1 MTRVALVALILGFSV
16 GCSSSDNVAPA
27 GATPTVKLGP
37 ADDRVHGGVKVFGPY
52 LDGDCDPL
60 VPTHCGYP
68 FPSDVYLVE
77 DSAMKTGRH
86 VEFGPATLPANVNSV
101 QAAPD
106 EFRKNDGFSPGAGLM
121 THMPGATVTGLP
133 TPLTIAA
140 SLEDDSPTVLIDAE
154 TGKRVPH
161 FSELDMTEGISDDE
175 RAFIIRPVVRL
186 ENSTRYIVAIRNV
199 VDAIG
204 EKLAPSDAFKALRDG
219 TSHSDP
225 SIENRRALYDDIFAR
240 LDEAGVKKD
249 DLQIA
254 WDVTIAS
261 RENITGW
268 MLHIRDEALKTLGPE
283 GPSFSIER
291 TCDGADDCTKATRN
305 PGTSIKLR
313 IEGKVTVPLFLDK
326 PDAGGKFVL
335 GSDGMPKQNGTAEFP
350 YVVLIPVSATTG
362 TPGVPVQNGH
372 GLFGTRNQVTGFA
385 DAANEANWVLAAT
398 DFIGM
403 ASDDVP
409 VIISVIQGGDIGAF
423 RTVPDRM
430 CQGFLNMIFVTR
442 MLRGAF
448 AKDTAVQFNG
458 KSAIDTSTSYYFGGS
473 EGGILGATFMAVTPD
488 ILRGGL
494 EVAGQ
499 PYNLLLNR
507 SVDYDVYGALIKAA
521 YPNAL
526 DDQLLLATTQMLWD
540 RGEPSGYS
548 KYIVDDPL
556 PNTPSHEVLLQL
568 SIGDHQVST
577 LGGHLMART
586 IGLSSL
592 KPAVR
597 PIFGIDE
604 IDAPHQGSAL
614 IEYDFGLP
622 PEPITN
628 VPMREGEDPHGK
640 MKGVPAAGQV
650 LKDFLETGVVNQ
662 YCTDT
667 CNPD

>member
-1 MTRVALVALILGFSV
+1 
-16 GCSSSDNVAPA
+16 
-27 GATPTVKLGP
+27 VKLAE
-37 ADDRVHGGVKVFGPY
+37 ADDRVQGGIKVVGPY

-60 VPTHCGYP
+60 VPTHCAFP

-77 DSAMKTGRH
+77 DAGMKTGRH
-86 VEFGPATLPANVNSV
+86 VEFGQKTLPANASGV

-106 EFRKNDGFSPGAGLM
+106 EFRNNDGFSPGAGLM

-133 TPLTIAA
+133 TPLTIPA
-140 SLEDDSPTVLIDAE
+140 SLEDDSPTVLIEAK
-154 TGKRVPH
+154 TGKRIPH
-161 FSELDMTEGISDDE
+161 FSELDMTDGISDDE
-175 RAFIIRPVVRL
+175 RAFIVRPVVRL

-199 VDAIG
+199 VDADG
-204 EKLAPSDAFKALRDG
+204 KKLPPSPAFKALRDG
-219 TSHSDP
+219 TPFDDP
-225 SIENRRALYDDIFAR
+225 SIEKRRDLYSDIFAR
-240 LDEAGVKKD
+240 LDKAGVSKD

-261 RENITGW
+261 RENITSW
-268 MLHIRDEALKTLGPE
+268 MLHIRDAALKNLGPD
-283 GPSFSIER
+283 GPAYTID
-291 TCDGADDCTKATRN
+291 TVTPDPT
-305 PGTSIKLR
+305 PSIKVR

-326 PDAGGKFVL
+326 PEAGGKFVF
-335 GSDGMPKQNGTAEFP
+335 GSDGMPTQNGTAEYPFL
-350 YVVLIPVSATTG
+350 VLVPVSATQG

-372 GLFGTRNQVTGFA
+372 GLFGTRSQIAGFA
-385 DAANEANWVLAAT
+385 DAANTANWVLAGT

-430 CQGFLNMIFVTR
+430 CQGFLNMIYVTR

-448 AKDTAVQFNG
+448 AKDPAVQFNG

-507 SVDYDVYGALIKAA
+507 SVDYDAYGALINAA
-521 YPNAL
+521 YTNAL
-526 DDQLLLATTQMLWD
+526 DAQLLLGTTQMLWD

-548 KYIVDDPL
+548 KYIVNDPL
-556 PNTPSHEVLLQL
+556 PGTPAHEVLLQL

-622 PEPITN
+622 PEPIPN
-628 VPMREGEDPHGK
+628 VPMREGDDPHGA
-640 MKGVPAAGQV
+640 MKGVPAAGKV
-650 LKDFLETGVVNQ
+650 LQHFLETGVVNQ

>member
-1 MTRVALVALILGFSV
+1 MTKVFFGAVVLGLCAA
-16 GCSSSDNVAPA
+16 CSSSDSSPPIT
-27 GATPTVKLGP
+27 GPTVKLAGP
-37 ADDRVHGGVKVFGPY
+37 DDRVHGGVKVFGPY

-60 VPTHCGYP
+60 VPTHCGFP

-86 VEFGPATLPANVNSV
+86 VEFGATTLPANAGGV

-106 EFRKNDGFSPGAGLM
+106 EFRNNDGFSPGAGLM

-133 TPLTIAA
+133 TPLTIPA
-140 SLEDDSPTVLIDAE
+140 SLEDDSPTVLIDAD
-154 TGKRVPH
+154 TGKRIPH
-161 FSELDMTEGISDDE
+161 FSELDMTAGISDDQ
-175 RAFIIRPVVRL
+175 RAFIVRPVVRL

-199 VDAIG
+199 LDAAG
-204 EKLAPSDAFKALRDG
+204 KKLPPSSAFKALRDG
-219 TSHSDP
+219 TPHDDP
-225 SIENRRALYDDIFAR
+225 SIEKRRALYGDIFAR
-240 LDEAGVKKD
+240 LQKAGVRID

-261 RENITGW
+261 RENITDW
-268 MLHIRDEALKTLGPE
+268 MLHIRDEALKSLGPD
-283 GPSFSIER
+283 GPSFAIDKL
-291 TCDGADDCTKATRN
+291 TPDPT
-305 PGTSIKLR
+305 PSIKLR
-313 IEGKVTVPLFLDK
+313 IEGRVEVPLYLDK
-326 PDAGGKFVL
+326 PEAGGKFVL
-335 GSDGMPKQNGTAEFP
+335 GSDGMPKQNGTAEYPFL
-350 YVVLIPVSATTG
+350 VLVPVSATQG

-372 GLFGTRNQVTGFA
+372 GLFGTRDQIEGFA
-385 DAANEANWVLAAT
+385 DAANTANWVLAGT

-403 ASDDVP
+403 AKDDVP
-409 VIISVIQGGDIGAF
+409 VIVSVIQGGDIGAF

-448 AKDTAVQFNG
+448 ANDSALQFNG
-458 KSAIDTSTSYYFGGS
+458 TSAIDTSKSYYFGGS
-473 EGGILGATFMAVTPD
+473 EGGILGATFMALTPD

-499 PYNLLLNR
+499 PYDLLLNR
-507 SVDYDVYGALIKAA
+507 SVDYDIYGALIQGA

-526 DDQLLLATTQMLWD
+526 DDQLLLGAVQMLWD

-548 KYIVDDPL
+548 KYIVNDPL
-556 PNTPSHEVLLQL
+556 PGTPSHEVLLQL

-586 IGLSSL
+586 IGLSNL

-604 IDAPHQGSAL
+604 IAAPHEGSAL

-628 VPMREGEDPHGK
+628 VPMREGDDPHGA

-650 LKDFLETGVVNQ
+650 LQHFLETGVVNQ

-667 CNPD
+667 CNPG

>member
-1 MTRVALVALILGFSV
+1 MLKVFSCALVLTCAA
-16 GCSSSDNVAPA
+16 CSSSQDSPA
-27 GATPTVKLGP
+27 TAGPTIKLADP
-37 ADDRVHGGVKVFGPY
+37 DDRVHGGVDVFGPY

-77 DSAMKTGRH
+77 DNTRETGRH
-86 VEFGPATLPANVNSV
+86 VEFGAKTLPANASGV

-106 EFRKNDGFSPGAGLM
+106 EFRNNDGFSPGAGFM
-121 THMPGATVTGLP
+121 THMPGATVKGLP
-133 TPLTIAA
+133 TPLTIPA
-140 SLEDDSPTVLIDAE
+140 SLADDSPTVLIEAN

-186 ENSTRYIVAIRNV
+186 ESSTRYIVAIRHV
-199 VDAIG
+199 VDASDN
-204 EKLAPSDAFKALRDG
+204 ELPPSKAFKALRDG
-219 TSHSDP
+219 TAHDDP
-225 SIENRRALYDDIFAR
+225 SIENRRELYGDIFAR
-240 LDEAGVKKD
+240 LDEAGVKIS
-249 DLQIA
+249 DLQMA

-261 RENITGW
+261 RENITAW
-268 MLHIRDEALKTLGPE
+268 MLHIRDKALENLGPD
-283 GPSFSIER
+283 GPSYTIDQ
-291 TCDGADDCTKATRN
+291 TCDGSDDCSKADRKPSTSTR
-305 PGTSIKLR
+305 LR

-326 PDAGGKFVL
+326 PDAGGKFVF
-335 GSDGMPKQNGTAEFP
+335 GSDGMPTQNGTAEFP
-350 YVVLIPVSATTG
+350 FVVLIPFSAAQG
-362 TPGVPVQNGH
+362 TPGIPVQNGH
-372 GLFGTRNQVTGFA
+372 GLFGSRNQVTGFA
-385 DAANEANWVLAAT
+385 DAGNEANWVLAAT

-403 ASDDVP
+403 ASDDP
-409 VIISVIQGGDIGAF
+409 TFIISVIQGGDIGAF
-423 RTVPDRM
+423 RAVPDRM
-430 CQGFLNMIFVTR
+430 CQGFLNMMYVTR

-448 AKDTAVQFNG
+448 AKDPAVQFNG
-458 KSAIDTSTSYYFGGS
+458 QSAIDTSTSYYFGGS

-507 SVDYDVYGALIKAA
+507 SIDYDIYGALIKAA

-526 DDQLLLATTQMLWD
+526 DDQLLLAAVQMLWD

-548 KYIVDDPL
+548 KYIKSDPL
-556 PNTPSHEVLLQL
+556 PGTPSHEVLLQL
-568 SIGDHQVST
+568 SLGDHQVST
-577 LGGHLMART
+577 LGGHIMARA
-586 IGLSSL
+586 IGTPSL
-592 KPAVR
+592 KPAIR
-597 PIFGIDE
+597 PIFGIE
-604 IDAPHQGSAL
+604 EVDAPHQGSAL
-614 IEYDFGLP
+614 IEYDFGNP
-622 PEPITN
+622 PDPITN
-628 VPMREGEDPHGK
+628 VPPREGEDPHGK